1 MKANGKLTGKCA
13 LISGASRNIG
23 KEIAL
28 TFAREG
34 ADIAVLALNNP
45 EELEAVAEE
54 CRSLGRNAIAVQCD
68 VSDSGE
74 VSAAVAKSIEALGK
88 IDILVS
94 NAGIRPHTP
103 LVDVTDEEWRQVLG
117 VNLDATFFL
126 TRAVLPG
133 MIERG
138 SGSIM
143 AMGGKAALTGR
154 PSTATVTT
162 SKHGL
167 LGLMRAVAAE
177 AGPHGIRAN
186 LVNPGSIIVERRNP
200 EWYKDRKNPRGS
212 EEHLSEIPLGREGAV
227 EDIAQACL
235 YFASD
240 ESAYVTGNALN
251 VMGGEYIL

>member
-103 LVDVTDEEWRQVLG
+103 LVDVT
-117 VNLDATFFL
+117 
-126 TRAVLPG
+126 
-133 MIERG
+133 
-138 SGSIM
+138 
-143 AMGGKAALTGR
+143 
-154 PSTATVTT
+154 
-162 SKHGL
+162 
-167 LGLMRAVAAE
+167 
-177 AGPHGIRAN
+177 
-186 LVNPGSIIVERRNP
+186 
-200 EWYKDRKNPRGS
+200 
-212 EEHLSEIPLGREGAV
+212 
-227 EDIAQACL
+227 
-235 YFASD
+235 
-240 ESAYVTGNALN
+240 
-251 VMGGEYIL
+251 